1 MVNEAWLDN
10 GSPRTGGGQSENAN
24 YSGWVKVFGDNSFI
38 EPAFE
43 YARKYAPKN
52 TKLYY
57 NDFNEYMPQKT
68 DAICKMALELKEK
81 GLIDGIG
88 MPVSPGRWF
97 PHRFCV

>member
-1 MVNEAWLDN
+1 MLQRMENYIKNVFAALEEEYPTVDFYAWDVVNEAWLDN

-57 NDFNEYMPQKT
+57 NDLNEYMTKKN
-68 DAICKMALELKEK
+68 D
-81 GLIDGIG
+81 
-88 MPVSPGRWF
+88 
-97 PHRFCV
+97 